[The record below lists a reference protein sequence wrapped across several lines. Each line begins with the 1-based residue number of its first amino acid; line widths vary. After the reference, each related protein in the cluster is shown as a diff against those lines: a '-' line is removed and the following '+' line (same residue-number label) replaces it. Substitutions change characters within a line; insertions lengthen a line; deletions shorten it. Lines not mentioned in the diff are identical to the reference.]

1 MFENYKVAWIDWKL
15 QQTELCRNDFS
26 MKKIFFIILTLC
38 SLSAEAVVRYVNI
51 NATGTN
57 AGTSWANAFTSLQ
70 SALDVA
76 VAGDQIWVAAGTYVP
91 SKDPFGNASPTDSRD
106 KTFFLKNGVSIYGGF
121 LGTETALN
129 QRTSGN
135 ETILSGFG
143 VASYHVVLSVTDDN
157 TTLLD
162 RLTITKGSVAPISNS
177 TSITVE
183 SQMIARARGAGLYNK
198 NSNIVLNN
206 VLIVSNSG
214 MGIYNDGSS
223 PMIQNAIFYDNDYI
237 YFSPF
242 PVERPSAI
250 YNVNASNATIINAT
264 FYKNR
269 AGSIESDG
277 NSLLTIKNSIFY
289 GNTAN
294 AEVFTYSGTTTISNS
309 SLPLASTNYSATY
322 YPNITTNNNIFAQN
336 PQFISETNLTGPDNK
351 WVTAD
356 DGLQLKGPSPCI
368 NTGTAVGAL
377 GSDITGLARLG
388 NPEMGVFEY
397 NNTCA
402 TYTGNIAYVN
412 FAATGLNNGTSWA
425 NAFTELESA
434 INASRNCGVTQIWIA
449 KGTYKPTKD
458 AFANPTPTD
467 PRDKTFYLYDGVA
480 IYGGFAGTETA
491 VSQRVTS
498 NVTIL
503 SGDIGNIGDK
513 TDNCYHVV
521 VSVNDANTTILD
533 GLSIKYGNANGSS
546 SINLE
551 TNNIY
556 RYYGGGVINILS
568 SINVKNVVFSENS
581 TGTSVNNNERGAG
594 FYNEGGSPTLLNV
607 VFNENVGRGGVS
619 SYGGNV
625 NISNAVFSGNS
636 LGIYSNNSTVLNV
649 ANATFSRNNTG
660 VFIESGT
667 PTITNCIFWENYPNV
682 SISGS
687 NYPGADIYVGFQTTT
702 VKNTSLQL
710 ANNST
715 NYPSSFINIST
726 SNNIFA
732 QNPQFVDADNPAGAD
747 DIWMTA
753 DDGLALKSTSPC
765 LNLGTATGT
774 PVLDITGLSRTGNP
788 EMGAYER
795 NSYLYVACPYT
806 YTNGIAYVNASA
818 TGLNNG
824 TTWANAYRS
833 LESALK
839 AARTCG
845 VTQIWVAKGTYT
857 PSKDPFGNVA
867 PTNHSNKSFYLVN
880 GVALYGGFVGTEIT
894 INQRVNG
901 NATILNGYIGNSGGN
916 PVSCYSVILSVS
928 DAASTIVDGFT
939 ITKGDGEDLY
949 NPNDPGFISVESKFI
964 SQNYGGGIYSVSSS
978 PTISNVV
985 FLSNKNGGMYNNL
998 SSPTLTNVV
1007 FSKNYVGIINNDSNP
1022 IITNAVFSENDNTSD
1037 FYGGAISNDGSSPI
1051 ITNAVFYANGKIAQN
1066 YTVTGGAGAIA
1077 NRYGSNAV
1085 LKNCVFWANTKLGNA
1100 TSVGAD
1106 IENSNTSTLT
1116 ISYSSL
1122 QLANNVTNYPTADY
1136 PNIGTS
1142 NNIFAQNPLFT
1153 NSTSPIGID
1162 NIWMTTDDG
1171 LALQST
1177 SPCVNTGTATGSPTT
1192 DILGNARS
1200 GLPDMGAY
1208 EYFLVV
1214 VIYET
1219 ITSGNNWNANAT
1231 WSTNSP
1237 PTATNPA
1244 KINATHTVNVPTAGN
1259 QAKTIQMNGGNINFN
1274 GGTIQINNT
1283 PNP

>member
-1 MFENYKVAWIDWKL
+1 
-15 QQTELCRNDFS
+15 
-26 MKKIFFIILTLC
+26 MKNIFLILLTLC
-38 SLSAEAVVRYVNI
+38 SFSVKAVVRYVNI

-57 AGTSWANAFTSLQ
+57 AGTSWTNAFTSLQ

-143 VASYHVVLSVTDDN
+143 VASYHVVLSVADDN

-183 SQMIARARGAGLYNK
+183 SQTIARARGAGLYNK

-277 NSLLTIKNSIFY
+277 NSLLAIKNSIFY

-309 SLPLASTNYSATY
+309 SLPSASTNYSATFF
-322 YPNITTNNNIFAQN
+322 PNISTNNNIFAQN
-336 PQFISETNLTGPDNK
+336 PQFISETNLQGSDNK
-351 WVTAD
+351 WATAD
-356 DGLQLKGPSPCI
+356 DGLQLKGISPCI

-377 GSDITGLARLG
+377 TSDITGLARLG
-388 NPEMGVFEY
+388 NPEMGAYEY

-402 TYTGNIAYVN
+402 TFAGNIAYVN

-425 NAFTELESA
+425 NAFTNLESA
-434 INASRNCGVTQIWIA
+434 LNVSRNCGVTQIWVA
-449 KGTYKPTKD
+449 KGTYIPTKD
-458 AFANPTPTD
+458 PYGNTNPTD

-491 VSQRVTS
+491 ISQRVTN

-503 SGDIGNIGDK
+503 SGDIGVSSDK
-513 TDNCYHVV
+513 SDNCYHVV
-521 VSVNDANTTILD
+521 VSVNDANTTVLD

-546 SINLE
+546 SISLE
-551 TNNIY
+551 TNSIY
-556 RYYGGGVINILS
+556 RYYGGGVINVLS
-568 SINVKNVVFSENS
+568 SINVKNVVFSENY

-594 FYNEGGSPTLLNV
+594 FYNEGGSPNLLNV
-607 VFNENVGRGGVS
+607 VFNENFGSQALTTFNGS
-619 SYGGNV
+619 LTLN
-625 NISNAVFSGNS
+625 NAVFTGNS
-636 LGIYSNNSTVLNV
+636 AGIRSDESILNV
-649 ANATFSRNNTG
+649 ANSTFTRNTG
-660 VFIESGT
+660 RAVLIETDFLANYTKSF
-667 PTITNCIFWENYPNV
+667 TNCIFWENYPAV
-682 SISGS
+682 SIVGS
-687 NYPGADIYVGFQTTT
+687 NSQGIDMDINDNFLY

-710 ANNST
+710 VNNST
-715 NYPSSFINIST
+715 NYPSYFTNIGT
-726 SNNIFA
+726 LNNIFA

-747 DIWMTA
+747 GIWMTV

-774 PVLDITGLSRTGNP
+774 PLLDITGLSRTGNP

-795 NSYLYVACPYT
+795 NSYVYVACPNSF
-806 YTNGIAYVNASA
+806 TNGVVYVNASA

-824 TTWANAYRS
+824 TNWVNAYRS

-839 AARTCG
+839 AARTCS

-867 PTNHSNKSFYLVN
+867 PINHSNKSFYLVN
-880 GVALYGGFVGTEIT
+880 GVALYGGFAGTESSIA
-894 INQRVNG
+894 QRVKG
-901 NATILNGYIGNSGGN
+901 NTTTLDGYLGSNGN
-916 PVSCYSVILSVS
+916 PVSCYSVVLSVS
-928 DAASTIVDGFT
+928 DLPSTIVDGFT
-939 ITKGDGEDLY
+939 ITRGDGEDLY
-949 NPNDPGFISVESKFI
+949 NPNDPGFITVEGKFI
-964 SQNYGGGIYSVSSS
+964 SQIYGGGIYNESSS
-978 PTISNVV
+978 PTISNIV
-985 FLSNKNGGMYNNL
+985 FLSNKNGGLYNNL

-1022 IITNAVFSENDNTSD
+1022 IITNAVFSENDNISN

-1077 NRYGSNAV
+1077 NRYGSNSV

-1106 IENSNTSTLT
+1106 IENSNTSTVT

-1136 PNIGTS
+1136 PTIGTS
-1142 NNIFAQNPLFT
+1142 NNIFAQNPLFVNT
-1153 NSTSPIGID
+1153 TSPIGAD
-1162 NIWMTTDDG
+1162 NIWMTADDG

-1219 ITSGNNWNANAT
+1219 ITSGNNWGANAT

-1244 KINATHTVNVPTAGN
+1244 KINATHTVNVPNAGN
-1259 QAKTIQMNGGNINFN
+1259 QAKIIQMNGGNINFN